1 MLVRSLSQEDP
12 LEEKTATCSSILAW
26 KTPWREGPGGLQS
39 IGLQR
44 VGHDWATE
52 HIFTKQWLTL
62 LMLRLWMRQAWSLS
76 SWTWHSIGVTDMTIT
91 GSHHAMETMVVL
103 TSVHYTQNLPSLIKA
118 ILIVATKDWQVLQAA
133 CSRNNRVFAQG
144 VFEELGVSRI

>member
-1 MLVRSLSQEDP
+1 
-12 LEEKTATCSSILAW
+12 
-26 KTPWREGPGGLQS
+26 
-39 IGLQR
+39 
-44 VGHDWATE
+44 
-52 HIFTKQWLTL
+52 
-62 LMLRLWMRQAWSLS
+62 
-76 SWTWHSIGVTDMTIT
+76 
-91 GSHHAMETMVVL
+91 METMVVF